1 MQALDLNYNKSS
13 LNILGKQRSEAP
25 AERASILLNTFM
37 TWIPVRAKCEICIS
51 DGIRNG
57 PPKTTSSMELALD
70 SS

>member
-25 AERASILLNTFM
+25 ARGHPLLNTFM